1 MLLIFFDVLR
11 YGRAE
16 CPPADIAGG
25 IVRLLK
31 QVAADPTA
39 VDCRYNEHLTPS
51 LRAIR
56 GCAVRILASPSDAI
70 APTLRL
76 VVDTLLDVPDPATMS
91 LFAAVLQVHRADLL
105 FH

>member
-1 MLLIFFDVLR
+1 M
-11 YGRAE
+11 
-16 CPPADIAGG
+16 
-25 IVRLLK
+25 LK

-56 GCAVRILASPSDAI
+56 GCAVRILASPSDVI

-91 LFAAVLQVHRADLL
+91 LFAAVLQVHRVDLL
-105 FH
+105 FQ